1 MFARKTITI
10 PQMNA
15 LFFDIKASSFDI
27 EAFSACHLDYH

>member
-1 MFARKTITI
+1 MFAHKTITI

-27 EAFSACHLDYH
+27 NIVPPVFKE